1 MRLLLLAPG
10 RAQTGNGTTAQRIQD
25 HLQAAGHLCLLKDTS
40 DYASPLAISNLIS
53 SEKLEAALGIHL
65 FKAGR
70 LLQGSPVPF
79 GIIFGGTDVNEDA
92 KSEEKALI
100 MEKVLD
106 EARSLNEPW
115 WRSGWNAVLQFGSS
129 ILTGSRLTQPSILPR
144 FAVSFTEAMKEAAAT
159 YWPQIRSKICVQA
172 QGIVSL
178 PNRQHN
184 WTEFLQ
190 RAGIVQ
196 DDQNLY
202 IFLLICGLRRVK
214 DPLYLLDVFSEW
226 YQEDSRVHLIIVGP
240 AADPTFAKEVE
251 EKVKRAAGVHLLP
264 AIRQE
269 DLHAVMKNSFA
280 IVNSSVSEGM
290 SAAILEAMDLNVPVL
305 ARNIPGNAAII
316 VHQTTGLLYSTPQ
329 EFVQLAKTLIKD
341 PLLHREII
349 RKAHEYVLKHH
360 SWEKERK
367 VYQNLVLRLHEGSC
381 IKQP

>member
-10 RAQTGNGTTAQRIQD
+10 RAQTGNGTTARRIQD
-25 HLQAAGHLCLLKDTS
+25 HLQAAGHLCLLRDTS
-40 DYASPLAISNLIS
+40 DYESPLAISNLIS

-92 KSEEKALI
+92 KSEEKAPI

-106 EARSLNEPW
+106 E
-115 WRSGWNAVLQFGSS
+115 
-129 ILTGSRLTQPSILPR
+129 
-144 FAVSFTEAMKEAAAT
+144 
-159 YWPQIRSKICVQA
+159 PQIRNKICVQA

-196 DDQNLY
+196 DEQNLY

-226 YQEDSRVHLIIVGP
+226 HQEDSRVHLIIIGP

-269 DLHAVMKNSFA
+269 DLHAVMENCFA
-280 IVNSSVSEGM
+280 VVNSSVSEGM

-305 ARNIPGNAAII
+305 ARNIPGNAAVI

-329 EFVQLAKTLIKD
+329 EFVQLARTLIKD
-341 PLLHREII
+341 PLLHKEII

-367 VYQNLVLRLHEGSC
+367 VYQNLVLKLHEGSC

>member
-10 RAQTGNGTTAQRIQD
+10 RAQTGNGTTARRIQD
-25 HLQAAGHLCLLKDTS
+25 HLQAAGHLCILKDTS
-40 DYASPLAISNLIS
+40 DYESPLAISTLIS

-65 FKAGR
+65 FKAGK
-70 LLQGSPVPF
+70 LLQGSPIPF

-92 KSEEKALI
+92 KIEEKAKI

-106 EARSLNEPW
+106 EA
-115 WRSGWNAVLQFGSS
+115 
-129 ILTGSRLTQPSILPR
+129 R

-159 YWPQIRSKICVQA
+159 YWPQSRNKICVQA

-184 WTEFLQ
+184 WAEFLQ
-190 RAGIVQ
+190 RA
-196 DDQNLY
+196 
-202 IFLLICGLRRVK
+202 
-214 DPLYLLDVFSEW
+214 EW
-226 YQEDSRVHLIIVGP
+226 HREDSRVHLLIVGP

-251 EKVKRAAGVHLLP
+251 EKVNRSDGVHLLSEVP
-264 AIRQE
+264 QE
-269 DLHAVMKNSFA
+269 DLHAIMKNCFA
-280 IVNSSVSEGM
+280 LVNSSVSEGM

-316 VHQTTGLLYSTPQ
+316 VHQTTGLLYMTPQ
-329 EFVQLAKTLIKD
+329 EFVQLAKTLVKD
-341 PLLHREII
+341 PVLYREIV

-367 VYQNLVLRLHEGSC
+367 VYQNLVLRLHECSC
-381 IKQP
+381 TKQP

>member
-106 EARSLNEPW
+106 EAR
-115 WRSGWNAVLQFGSS
+115 
-129 ILTGSRLTQPSILPR
+129 

-159 YWPQIRSKICVQA
+159 YWV
-172 QGIVSL
+172 
-178 PNRQHN
+178 
-184 WTEFLQ
+184 
-190 RAGIVQ
+190 GIVQ

>member
-106 EARSLNEPW
+106 EA
-115 WRSGWNAVLQFGSS
+115 
-129 ILTGSRLTQPSILPR
+129 R